1 MAWSRLMNSVGA
13 AALWSDPISTAQF
26 MLETVFGPAIWANFE
41 RLLSY
46 PFNSASISGSQ
57 QLRG

>member
-1 MAWSRLMNSVGA
+1 MNSVGA

-26 MLETVFGPAIWANFE
+26 MLEIAFEPAIWANFE